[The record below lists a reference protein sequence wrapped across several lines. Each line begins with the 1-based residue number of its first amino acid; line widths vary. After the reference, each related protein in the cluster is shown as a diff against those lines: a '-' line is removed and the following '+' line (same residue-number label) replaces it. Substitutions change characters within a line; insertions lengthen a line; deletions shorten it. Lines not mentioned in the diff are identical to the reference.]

1 MSEFSRWLSRRNP
14 QYFVEQQGGIMPPM
28 QQNPTAPPAQT
39 PTEKLK
45 QRLERD
51 KQKTPHYI
59 DPVTGNTVMRIQ
71 PIRQYLKQ
79 NQTPNQPPVKPDLQQ
94 KQNPYQPPVT
104 PAPKNADMK
113 NLKIQDIYSK
123 QKYTPQLF
131 SLYYPNFENIEE
143 VLLNNIRSKGGTDE
157 LNDEDI
163 TYLIIGIT
171 DRTFDEIEQA
181 TRYSSPDS
189 MAVTKLEQDIISEFV
204 KRKNLP
210 NNVKINFIKTLSID
224 KMLNKLTRI
233 INQKELNEILS
244 IYIQAKG
251 GVERLNIDPPDI
263 DDISPLAIGVRN
275 GYFDKSFLPYELAE
289 RMLTKTRIR
298 NTDAEKSLNDFLNR
312 RRDLSDDD
320 IKNIK
325 DIEYIYRNIKND
337 IQKNEL
343 LNQYIESKGGVEKLT
358 ANDLHFLC
366 VGIEAEQFDKDI
378 LSREEAANIFNRK
391 DITYRTKDI
400 LNKLK
405 NSGATKEESDKYKS
419 TIKGDIEGW
428 KSGKYGYNLFPL
440 RRSTKFGGPMP

>member
-39 PTEKLK
+39 PAEKLR

-51 KQKTPHYI
+51 KQNKTPHHI

-171 DRTFDEIEQA
+171 DGTFNAKNSNQKKVYDRLFPFLWVETIIEL
-181 TRYSSPDS
+181 S
-189 MAVTKLEQDIISEFV
+189 
-204 KRKNLP
+204 KRPNLP
-210 NNVKINFIKTLSID
+210 NNVKTNFIKKLSIQEILD
-224 KMLNKLTRI
+224 DIKKFLNH
-233 INQKELNEILS
+233 QAVNEILS
-244 IYIQAKG
+244 IYIKAKG
-251 GVERLNIDPPDI
+251 GVEKLNIDPPNQ

-275 GYFDKSFLPYELAE
+275 GTFDKSFLPYELAE
-289 RMLTKTRIR
+289 KMLTKTRIKD
-298 NTDAEKSLNDFLNR
+298 TDAEEALNEFLNR
-312 RRDLSDDD
+312 RRDLSDDE
-320 IKNIK
+320 INKIK
-325 DIEYIYRNIKND
+325 DIEYIYRNIKDD

-366 VGIEAEQFDKDI
+366 VGIQNEQFDKDI

-391 DITYRTKDI
+391 DITYRTKEI
-400 LNKLK
+400 LNQLK

-428 KSGKYGYNLFPL
+428 KSGKYGYNLFPP